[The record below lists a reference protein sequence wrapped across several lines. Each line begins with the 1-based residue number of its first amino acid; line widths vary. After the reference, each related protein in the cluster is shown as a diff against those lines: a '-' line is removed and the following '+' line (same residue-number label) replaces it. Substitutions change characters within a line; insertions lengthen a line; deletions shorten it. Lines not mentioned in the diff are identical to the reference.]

1 MAYLGRTPNY
11 GNYRKLDDISSGFNG
26 AAKQFNLTVAGDAA
40 PIASAYQLIVS
51 LGGVLQE
58 PGVAYS
64 TSGSTITFSEAPT
77 SGLDFYAILLGNTF
91 DAVGVSD
98 GSVSGSSFAPSV
110 DLTGKTLTSATSIG
124 ADAFVGG
131 TVTGT
136 VITGTAN
143 SVFQGD
149 LTVQQDLIVDGNATF
164 NGNTTIISQ
173 TTIET
178 EDGLLHLASNNETSD
193 TLDVGFFA
201 HYYDGTQN
209 NHAGFIRDSGT
220 KDWYLFGEYAPGAEP
235 TTNIDIGDGSFEL
248 ANVHVST
255 LNSSSINNTTGIGTA
270 TVTATGTVT
279 ANNYVGDGSTL
290 SNVASTGKA
299 IAMAIVFG

>member
-1 MAYLGRTPNY
+1 MAYLGRTPNF

-26 AAKQFNLTVAGDAA
+26 AATGFNLTVGGDAA

-64 TSGSTITFSEAPT
+64 VSGSTITFTEAPA
-77 SGLDFYAILLGNTF
+77 SGLNFYAILLGNTF
-91 DAVGVSD
+91 DAVGVTD
-98 GSVSGSSFAPSV
+98 GSVTASTLAPTLN
-110 DLTGKTLTSATSIG
+110 LTGKTITDTDSIG

-131 TVTGT
+131 TITGT
-136 VITGTAN
+136 VITGSAN
-143 SVFQGD
+143 AVFQEN

-164 NGNTTIISQ
+164 NGNTTIITQ

-178 EDGLLHLASNNETSD
+178 EDGLLHLAANNEFSD
-193 TLDVGFFA
+193 TLDLGFFA
-201 HYYDGTQN
+201 HYNNGVN

-220 KDWYLFGEYAPGAEP
+220 KEWYLFGQYFPGAEP
-235 TTNIDIGDGSFEL
+235 TTNIDIADGTFEL

-255 LNSSSINNTTGIGTA
+255 LNSSSINNTNDISSNS
-270 TVTATGTVT
+270 VTATGIVT